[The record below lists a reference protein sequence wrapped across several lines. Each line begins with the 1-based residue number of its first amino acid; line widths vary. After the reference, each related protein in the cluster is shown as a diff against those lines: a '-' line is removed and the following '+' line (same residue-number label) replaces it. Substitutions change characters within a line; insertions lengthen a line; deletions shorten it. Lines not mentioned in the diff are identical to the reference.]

1 MPTPRLK
8 ALKKH
13 NIIHLMYIEMENGI
27 HNAVVVV
34 LLFVCLLAC
43 LLACLFVCLFVC
55 LLCFWKPV
63 KLCDKGHLLLIGF
76 PFMLAFDW
84 LPFYANAV
92 KVRIDWL
99 AQASV

>member
-27 HNAVVVV
+27 RNLICWLDAIIVV
-34 LLFVCLLAC
+34 
-43 LLACLFVCLFVC
+43 VCLFVC
-55 LLCFWKPV
+55 PLCFWKPA